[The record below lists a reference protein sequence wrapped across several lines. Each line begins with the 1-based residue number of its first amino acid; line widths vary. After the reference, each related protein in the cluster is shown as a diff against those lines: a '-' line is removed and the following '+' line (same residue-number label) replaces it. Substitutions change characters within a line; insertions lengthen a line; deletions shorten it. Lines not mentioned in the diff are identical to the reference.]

1 MTTSRRHVVVMV
13 ATSYPRFP
21 GDNVGSFMEPIAHGV
36 AARGHEVHLVA
47 PWHPAVTR
55 GPVEGGVR
63 FHYFTYAPTTS
74 LNVFGY
80 AGAMRADVRLKGS
93 AYLVAPLAL
102 ARGWHKARAVAQEF
116 RASVLHGH
124 WVIPGGAMAAAAG
137 DRPLVVSLHGSDVF
151 VAERNWVAG
160 RVARWVFGRAGWV
173 TACSRD
179 LLDRAIAL
187 GARSDRSEVV
197 PYGVDTDRFAPQ
209 DSARVRVRT
218 RLGLDDDA
226 PLLFTAG
233 RFVRKKGFDV
243 LIDAAGR
250 LVGTWPSLRLVIGG
264 AGDLEQ
270 EYRERARAV
279 GLGDRLLMPGMLP
292 QDDVAA
298 HLAAADVAVVPS
310 VRDAAGN
317 VDGLPNVVMEA
328 LASATP
334 LVATRAGGIAAV
346 VEHEKTGLLVDEGD
360 AAALAAAI
368 ATLLEH
374 PEAGRALGRA
384 ARHHVETHFTWP
396 RVAERFEAAY
406 DAATASHSGLLGP
419 GPRATV

>member
-47 PWHPAVTR
+47 PWHPAVAR
-55 GPVEGGVR
+55 DPVEGGVR
-63 FHYFTYAPTTS
+63 FHFFKYAPTNA

-80 AGAMRADVRLKGS
+80 AGALRADVRLRGS

-102 ARGWHKARAVAQEF
+102 VRGWRMARAVARRFQ
-116 RASVLHGH
+116 ASVLHGH

-137 DRPLVVSLHGSDVF
+137 DYPLVVSLHGSDVF
-151 VAERNWVAG
+151 LAERSRAAG

-179 LLDRAIAL
+179 LLDRAISL
-187 GARSDRSEVV
+187 GARPEASEVV

-209 DSARVRVRT
+209 APARTRVRAS
-218 RLGLDDDA
+218 LGLADDA

-233 RFVRKKGFDV
+233 RFVRKKGFEV

-250 LVGTWPSLRLVIGG
+250 LMSTRPALRLVIGG

-270 EYRERARAV
+270 EYLDRARAA
-279 GLGDRLLMPGMLP
+279 GLSDHLVMPGMLP
-292 QDDVAA
+292 QGEVAEY
-298 HLAAADVAVVPS
+298 LAAADVAIVPS

-346 VEHEKTGLLVDEGD
+346 VEHERTGLLVDEGD
-360 AAALAAAI
+360 ASALAAAI
-368 ATLLEH
+368 ATLLDH
-374 PEAGRALGRA
+374 PEAARALGQA
-384 ARHHVETHFTWP
+384 ARRDVEARFTWP

-406 DAATASHSGLLGP
+406 EAALAARSGLLAP